1 MRRIIFARLNYF
13 FQHSVHLTL
22 EKVYSTA
29 RRSKLV
35 FQFFYCAAHQKG
47 PPQNTPAPD
56 TLSIYR
62 IFHENAMPR
71 SSTHTNPESQ
81 LVDLYE
87 HPGHLLRR
95 AQQISVS
102 IFHDELGGDVTPVQY
117 AVLRT
122 LSQHPGIDQVS
133 LAGLVAIDTSTGATV
148 CVRLEEK
155 GLLLREII
163 PHNRRQRALRL
174 TPAGEQ
180 MLAQSI
186 PGAQRLR
193 KRLLEPL
200 SQDEQE
206 QFMYLLSKLVRLN
219 NTQSRAPLAGPK
231 DR

>member
-1 MRRIIFARLNYF
+1 MRKYTQPHAEVNSYFNFFIAQRI
-13 FQHSVHLTL
+13 
-22 EKVYSTA
+22 K
-29 RRSKLV
+29 
-35 FQFFYCAAHQKG
+35 KG
-47 PPQNTPAPD
+47 LPQNTSAPD

-148 CVRLEEK
+148 CARLEEK

-231 DR
+231 GS